1 LVIAIQDAP
10 LIQLGPLEFGE
21 RQLMGYDG
29 IEDDGENLYSWVMN
43 NFWETNGRVSVG
55 GFYEFRYSIEWSDE
69 FKDQSNAIKRCH
81 SINEG
86 LIGFR
91 SAK

>member
-1 LVIAIQDAP
+1 MFIHQQIGLVIAIQDAP

-43 NFWETNGRVSVG
+43 NFGN
-55 GFYEFRYSIEWSDE
+55 
-69 FKDQSNAIKRCH
+69 
-81 SINEG
+81 
-86 LIGFR
+86 
-91 SAK
+91 